1 MKLSF
6 KPTSPSGLIA
16 IVVGMFAFGF
26 MLVPLYSVFCEVTG
40 LNGKTS
46 GQYLGPVAT
55 EIPDNSRTVKVQF
68 VANRNANLPWQ
79 FAPEHEQVELA
90 LGERKQTF
98 FHVTNTYSTAVVSQ
112 AIPSVSPA
120 AAASHLHKIECF
132 CFQQQP
138 LQAKEGKKL
147 SLIFFIDS
155 DLPPD
160 INKLTLSYTL
170 FDITDSVNTSRYKLI
185 KDDTY

>member
-6 KPTSPSGLIA
+6 KPSSPSGLIA
-16 IVVGMFAFGF
+16 IVVVMFGFGF
-26 MLVPLYSVFCEVTG
+26 MLVPLYSIFCEVTG

-55 EIPDNSRTVKVQF
+55 DVVDNGRTVKVQF

-79 FAPEHEQVELA
+79 FAPEYEQVELA

-98 FHVTNTYSTAVVSQ
+98 FQVTNTYNTPVVSQ
-112 AIPSVSPA
+112 AVPSVSPA
-120 AAASHLHKIECF
+120 AAAPHLHKIECF
-132 CFQQQP
+132 CFNQQA
-138 LQAKEGKKL
+138 LQAKEAKNL

-155 DLPPD
+155 DLPSE

-170 FDITDSVNTSRYKLI
+170 FDITDSSTTTTK
-185 KDDTY
+185 

>member
-1 MKLSF
+1 MKLSL
-6 KPTSPSGLIA
+6 KPSSPFGLIV

-26 MLVPLYSVFCEVTG
+26 MLVPLYSIFCEVTG

-46 GQYLGPVAT
+46 GQYLGPLTT
-55 EIPDNSRTVKVQF
+55 EIADNSNSRTVKVQF

-79 FAPEHEQVELA
+79 FSPQHEQVELA

-98 FHVTNTYSTAVVSQ
+98 FQVMNTYNTPVVSQ

-120 AAASHLHKIECF
+120 AAAPYLHKIECF
-132 CFQQQP
+132 CFQQQA
-138 LQAKEGKKL
+138 LQAKEGKNL
-147 SLIFFIDS
+147 SLIFFIDP
-155 DLPPD
+155 DLPQE

-170 FDITDSVNTSRYKLI
+170 FDITDSVQ
-185 KDDTY
+185 

>member
-6 KPTSPSGLIA
+6 KPSSSSGLMA

-46 GQYLGPVAT
+46 GQYLGPLAT
-55 EIPDNSRTVKVQF
+55 EVVDNSRTVKVQF
-68 VANRNANLPWQ
+68 VANRNDNLPWQ
-79 FAPEHEQVELA
+79 FSPQHEQVELA
-90 LGERKQTF
+90 LGEREQTF
-98 FHVTNTYSTAVVSQ
+98 FHVMNTYNTTVVSQ

-132 CFQQQP
+132 CFQQQT
-138 LQAKEGKKL
+138 LQANEGKNL
-147 SLIFFIDS
+147 SLLFFIDS
-155 DLPPD
+155 DLPPE

-170 FDITDSVNTSRYKLI
+170 FDITESVTASR
-185 KDDTY
+185 

>member
-1 MKLSF
+1 VKLSL
-6 KPTSPSGLIA
+6 KASSPSGLIA

-26 MLVPLYSVFCEVTG
+26 MLIPLYTVFCEVTG
-40 LNGKTS
+40 LNGKTG
-46 GQYLGPVAT
+46 GQYQGALT
-55 EIPDNSRTVKVQF
+55 EVVTDNSRTVKIQF

-79 FAPEHEQVELA
+79 FSPQHEQIELT

-98 FHVTNTYSTAVVSQ
+98 FHVMNTYNSPVVSQ

-132 CFQQQP
+132 CFKQQS
-138 LQAKEGKKL
+138 LQAKEGKNL
-147 SLIFFIDS
+147 SLVFFIDS
-155 DLPPD
+155 DLPAD

-170 FDITDSVNTSRYKLI
+170 FDITDSAIASREKEGETL
-185 KDDTY
+185 

>member
-46 GQYLGPVAT
+46 GQYLGPMTEVAG
-55 EIPDNSRTVKVQF
+55 NSRTVKVQF
-68 VANRNANLPWQ
+68 VANRNDNLPWQ
-79 FAPEHEQVELA
+79 FAPQHEQIELT

-98 FHVTNTYSTAVVSQ
+98 FHVMNTYNTKVVSQ
-112 AIPSVSPA
+112 AIPSVSPS

-132 CFQQQP
+132 CFQQQT
-138 LQAKEGKKL
+138 LQAKEGKEM

-155 DLPPD
+155 DLPPE

-170 FDITDSVNTSRYKLI
+170 FDITESVTASR
-185 KDDTY
+185 